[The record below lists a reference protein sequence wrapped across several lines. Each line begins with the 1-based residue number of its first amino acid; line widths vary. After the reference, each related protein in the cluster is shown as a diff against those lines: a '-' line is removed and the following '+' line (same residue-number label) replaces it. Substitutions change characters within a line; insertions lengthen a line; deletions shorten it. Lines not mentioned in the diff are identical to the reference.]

1 MTCCHITTYK
11 FLRITAMAH
20 VQGVARGGECGDAGG
35 QPAAAPLLFSFVVSH
50 VQSHVNL
57 IVLQGVAREVNA
69 AVLEGINASGRAF
82 LIHTE
87 LGGQFTMRMAI
98 GAAHTQQRHIDGAW
112 DVIREETE
120 RQLARMGDQSV
131 MESAAA

>member
-1 MTCCHITTYK
+1 MNSCASLRWFTCRASHVEVNA
-11 FLRITAMAH
+11 AMLE
-20 VQGVARGGECGDAGG
+20 GINTCGRT
-35 QPAAAPLLFSFVVSH
+35 FVVLFRCFAGTISCKS
-50 VQSHVNL
+50 VC
-57 IVLQGVAREVNA
+57 LQGVAREVNA

-112 DVIREETE
+112 DLIREETE